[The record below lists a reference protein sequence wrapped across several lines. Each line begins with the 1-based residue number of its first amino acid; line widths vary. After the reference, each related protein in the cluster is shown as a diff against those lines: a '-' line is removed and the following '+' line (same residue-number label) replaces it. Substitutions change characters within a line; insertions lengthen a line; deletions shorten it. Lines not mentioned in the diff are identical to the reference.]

1 VSSGNQYTERKYHY
15 SLFLSFKPGNKLM
28 NATSSHKGRIEF
40 VETAQV
46 QAMDGQVSGQASIL
60 FTPGTDKEQ
69 PLTIRSGG
77 DWVLEGLR
85 DVDGKLE
92 QLVRKTRETPVQ
104 WDLSAVG
111 RLDSA
116 GMMLF
121 IKYYDLLVLNN
132 CTIEIIGAKVE
143 HDKMY
148 RLLRQYVSAAPAA
161 GPVLPARFLRLLHG
175 LGKISVSFFV
185 DMIAF
190 LSFLGETFIIF
201 LLALRHP
208 LSIRYGAIVKN
219 IEEAGVRAMPII
231 ALTSF
236 LIGVVIAYQGAV
248 QLQKFGANIFIVD
261 MISISVTRELAPLI
275 TAIVVAGRTGS
286 SYTAQIGVMKITE
299 EIDAM
304 RIMGFDPLHF
314 LVLPRMMALMIVMPL
329 MIFFADMVGILAG
342 MFISNIHLN
351 LSYGEFL
358 RRLQVALEV
367 KHVWIGIFKGPFFA
381 WLIAVVSCFRGFQ
394 VSKSTES
401 IGRYTTISVVNAIFL
416 VIACDAL
423 FSVLFTELGI

>member
-1 VSSGNQYTERKYHY
+1 
-15 SLFLSFKPGNKLM
+15 M
-28 NATSSHKGRIEF
+28 NGISSHKGRIEF
-40 VETAQV
+40 VNPQSE
-46 QAMDGQVSGQASIL
+46 QARLRVL
-60 FTPGTDKEQ
+60 FTPGTDKKQ
-69 PLTIRSGG
+69 RLTIRSGG
-77 DWVLEGLR
+77 DWILEGLR
-85 DVDGKLE
+85 DVDRKLE
-92 QLVRKTRETPVQ
+92 QLSRKTRNMPNTLIQ
-104 WDLSAVG
+104 WDVSAVG

-121 IKYYDLLVLNN
+121 IRYYDLFVLNN

-148 RLLRQYVSAAPAA
+148 RLLRQYVTAAPVA
-161 GPVLPARFLRLLHG
+161 GSALSSRLLRFLYE
-175 LGKISVSFFV
+175 LGKISVSIFL
-185 DMIAF
+185 DIIAF
-190 LSFLGETFIIF
+190 LSFLGENFIIF

-219 IEEAGVRAMPII
+219 IEEAGVRAMPIV

-248 QLQKFGANIFIVD
+248 QLEKFGANIFIVD

-314 LVLPRMMALMIVMPL
+314 LVLPRIMALMIVMPL

-351 LSYGEFL
+351 LSYGEFI

>member
-1 VSSGNQYTERKYHY
+1 MG
-15 SLFLSFKPGNKLM
+15 
-28 NATSSHKGRIEF
+28 ATSSHKGRIEF
-40 VETAQV
+40 VETAQA
-46 QAMDGQVSGQASIL
+46 QAMDGQVSEQARLRVSL
-60 FTPGTDKEQ
+60 APGSDKERQ
-69 PLTIRSGG
+69 LTIRSSG
-77 DWVLEGLR
+77 DWVIEGLR

-92 QLVRKTRETPVQ
+92 QFVRKISKTRKTSIQ
-104 WDLSAVG
+104 WDVSAVG
-111 RLDSA
+111 RVDSA

-121 IKYYDLLVLNN
+121 IRYYDLLALN
-132 CTIEIIGAKVE
+132 CTIEIIGDNAG

-148 RLLRQYVSAAPAA
+148 RLLRQYVPVPSVAGAALSPR
-161 GPVLPARFLRLLHG
+161 LLRFLHE
-175 LGKISVSFFV
+175 LGKGFVSFFV
-185 DMIAF
+185 DMVAF
-190 LSFLGETFIIF
+190 LSFLGENFIIF

-208 LSIRYGAIVKN
+208 LAIRYGAIVKN
-219 IEEAGVRAMPII
+219 IEEAGVRAMPIV

-248 QLQKFGANIFIVD
+248 QLEKFGAHIFIVD

-286 SYTAQIGVMKITE
+286 SYTAQLGVMKITE

-304 RIMGFDPLHF
+304 RTMGFDPLHF
-314 LVLPRMMALMIVMPL
+314 LVQPRIIALMIVMPL
-329 MIFFADMVGILAG
+329 LIFFADMVGILAG
-342 MFISNIHLN
+342 MFISNIHLH
-351 LSYGEFL
+351 LSYGEFF

-381 WLIAVVSCFRGFQ
+381 WLIAAVACFRGLQ
-394 VSKSTES
+394 VEKSTES
-401 IGRYTTISVVNAIFL
+401 IGRYTAISVVNAIFL